1 VTSGEGES
9 EWWLNVE
16 PQTIQAALTLA
27 QTVWW
32 VDSEGTPHLVDAMSV
47 QHRRAVIDYLVLR
60 TRDLLISVMETQIRS
75 RPGSA
80 PQRAANKLL
89 GDGVDLDDRDE
100 WMEST
105 PLMRRLRALATS
117 RDWPDQPR

>member
-1 VTSGEGES
+1 MSYDDDS
-9 EWWLNVE
+9 QWWLNVE

-27 QTVWW
+27 QLIWW

-47 QHRRAVIDYLVLR
+47 PHRLGVIDYLVLR
-60 TRDLLISVMETQIRS
+60 SRDLLVAVQETHIRA

-80 PQRAANKLL
+80 PYRAAAVLL
-89 GDGVDLDDRDE
+89 GDGVDIADHDE

-105 PLMRRLRALATS
+105 PLMRRLRTLPITATPH
-117 RDWPDQPR
+117 RR